1 MNVDS
6 DSELDEED
14 DNPQATE
21 EEAAEMLRSLGWQVD
36 IKIIKYIMYY
46 LRFLLQEYGL
56 AITEDFASSYILI
69 LLSYERN
76 DISEALLNSNK
87 F

>member
-21 EEAAEMLRSLGWQVD
+21 KEAAEMLQSLGWR
-36 IKIIKYIMYY
+36 K
-46 LRFLLQEYGL
+46 
-56 AITEDFASSYILI
+56 
-69 LLSYERN
+69 
-76 DISEALLNSNK
+76 
-87 F
+87 